1 MPLTAKKVSDIIKQT
16 RDLLEPICET
26 DGFELIH
33 VEFQPEAG
41 GRILRLY
48 IDKPGGVNLDDCAHV
63 SRQVSDLL
71 DVTLDEIGHYSLE
84 VSSPGADRPLGRE
97 SDFNRFKGH
106 LAKLKTRQPIEGQ
119 KQFTGRLLG
128 IVDQQ
133 VRLTV
138 DGKTVAIPYD
148 EISRARLVAYG
159 ENRR

>member
-1 MPLTAKKVSDIIKQT
+1 MPLTVKKVSDIVKQT
-16 RDLLEPICET
+16 RDLLEPICEA

-41 GRILRLY
+41 GCILRLY
-48 IDKPGGVNLDDCAHV
+48 IDKPGGVKLDDCVYV
-63 SRQVSDLL
+63 SRQITDLL
-71 DVTLDEIGHYSLE
+71 DVTLEDIGHYNLE
-84 VSSPGADRPLGRE
+84 VSSPGPERPLGQE

-106 LAKLKTRQPIEGQ
+106 FAKLKTRQPIDGQ
-119 KQFTGRLLG
+119 KQFTGRLMG

-133 VRLTV
+133 VLLTV

-148 EISRARLVAYG
+148 EITRARLVAYG